1 MSASKPDLAQALLSP
16 LKAMTSRDFY
26 FGVLFRMKGTG
37 FLYLFLLCVVLAIP
51 ATWRTA
57 SVMHYFKSL
66 GLPRLVAQIPP
77 SYLDA
82 SGTLAPQGGGSSYAE
97 IKNAQG
103 EVVMVYN
110 TDGKALSGAAA
121 DAPIEFGAKD
131 MVIHNFKGGISLP
144 YIGLFPT
151 DTSFQP
157 VQSAQAL
164 EGVLGASTQLIWSVL
179 LLSMYMFLVF
189 NALISACLSRFM
201 MVFIFRIKAEFGAT
215 LRLCSYA
222 NTLVA
227 FIMLAQFFVFLPMSY
242 TVMALV
248 PLVYVALFCQKFRAE
263 LAKDGING
271 FARRHGGA
279 ARVQGSGED
288 AQDQDGPRRDTS
300 VYSGNMYAQEQERL
314 KRQEERRRNEG
325 AGGEAGQDEPQDGE
339 GRDQDNGS
347 SGQAQDGMRGQAGSG
362 SADSSDDGLGRGDD
376 DDDDNNDDKGG
387 KGGKGGKGSGGYF
400 EA

>member
-1 MSASKPDLAQALLSP
+1 M
-16 LKAMTSRDFY
+16 
-26 FGVLFRMKGTG
+26 
-37 FLYLFLLCVVLAIP
+37 
-51 ATWRTA
+51 
-57 SVMHYFKSL
+57 
-66 GLPRLVAQIPP
+66 
-77 SYLDA
+77 
-82 SGTLAPQGGGSSYAE
+82 
-97 IKNAQG
+97 
-103 EVVMVYN
+103 
-110 TDGKALSGAAA
+110 
-121 DAPIEFGAKD
+121 
-131 MVIHNFKGGISLP
+131 
-144 YIGLFPT
+144 
-151 DTSFQP
+151 
-157 VQSAQAL
+157 QSAQAL

-201 MVFIFRIKAEFGAT
+201 MVFIFRIKAGFGAT

-314 KRQEERRRNEG
+314 KRQEEERRRNEG

-347 SGQAQDGMRGQAGSG
+347 SGQARDGMRGQAGSG
-362 SADSSDDGLGRGDD
+362 SADSSDDGLGLGDD

-387 KGGKGGKGSGGYF
+387 KGSGGYF

>member
-201 MVFIFRIKAEFGAT
+201 MVFIFRIKAGFGAT

-263 LAKDGING
+263 LAKDGINA

-279 ARVQGSGED
+279 ARVQTGGEGG
-288 AQDQDGPRRDTS
+288 QDQEGPRRDTS

-314 KRQEERRRNEG
+314 KREAEERQRNEG
-325 AGGEAGQDEPQDGE
+325 AGESGQDEPNGE
-339 GRDQDNGS
+339 GQAPGS
-347 SGQAQDGMRGQAGSG
+347 SDQGQDGMQDQDGSG
-362 SADSSDDGLGRGDD
+362 NAGGEGQGPGGGSQDDD
-376 DDDDNNDDKGG
+376 DDDDNNNDKGG
-387 KGGKGGKGSGGYF
+387 KGTGGYF

>member
-1 MSASKPDLAQALLSP
+1 MSASKPDLVQALLSP
-16 LKAMTSRDFY
+16 LKAMVSRDFY

-66 GLPRLVAQIPP
+66 DLPRLVAQIPP

-82 SGTLAPQGGGSSYAE
+82 SGTLAPQDGGSSYAE

-144 YIGLFPT
+144 YLGLFPT
-151 DTSFQP
+151 GTSFQP
-157 VQSAQAL
+157 LQSAQAI

-189 NALISACLSRFM
+189 NALISACLARFM
-201 MVFIFRIKAEFGAT
+201 MVFIFRIKMGFGAT

-248 PLVYVALFCQKFRAE
+248 PLIYVALFSQKFRAE

-279 ARVQGSGED
+279 ARVQNGGD
-288 AQDQDGPRRDTS
+288 GAQDQEGPRRDTS
-300 VYSGNMYAQEQERL
+300 VYSGNMYAEEQERL
-314 KRQEERRRNEG
+314 KRQEEERRREQDAQN
-325 AGGEAGQDEPQDGE
+325 GQDQGQAQDQSPDGSGESRDGEGDQGPGEGQDGPDGDGADVGSQGRDGE
-339 GRDQDNGS
+339 GRD
-347 SGQAQDGMRGQAGSG
+347 
-362 SADSSDDGLGRGDD
+362 
-376 DDDDNNDDKGG
+376 DDDNDG
-387 KGGKGGKGSGGYF
+387 KGGKGTGGYF